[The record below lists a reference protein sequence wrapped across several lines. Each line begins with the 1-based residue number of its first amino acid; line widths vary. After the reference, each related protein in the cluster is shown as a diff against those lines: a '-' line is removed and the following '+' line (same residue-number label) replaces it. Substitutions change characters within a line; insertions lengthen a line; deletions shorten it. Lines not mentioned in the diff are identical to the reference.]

1 VEKIALYSRRFRFD
15 IGLLTRR
22 LVAATEWVFAA
33 QQARN
38 LKIGYFGA
46 STGAAAAIQAS
57 TLTPGT
63 VHAIVSRGGRPDLA
77 GEYLSLLS
85 SPTLFIVGGN
95 DDQVI
100 QLNVQAMQKIQCE
113 KRLEIIPGATHLFEE
128 AGALDQVGRFAR
140 SWFQRYLC

>member
-1 VEKIALYSRRFRFD
+1 MERAETVLRSEPVWIRSGKLRLNGDLFVPENAAGIVLFVHGSGSSRFSPRNQKVARF
-15 IGLLTRR
+15 LQ
-22 LVAATEWVFAA
+22 E
-33 QQARN
+33 RN
-38 LKIGYFGA
+38 LA
-46 STGAAAAIQAS
+46 
-57 TLTPGT
+57 TLLF
-63 VHAIVSRGGRPDLA
+63 DL
-77 GEYLSLLS
+77 S
-85 SPTLFIVGGN
+85 TLFIVGGN